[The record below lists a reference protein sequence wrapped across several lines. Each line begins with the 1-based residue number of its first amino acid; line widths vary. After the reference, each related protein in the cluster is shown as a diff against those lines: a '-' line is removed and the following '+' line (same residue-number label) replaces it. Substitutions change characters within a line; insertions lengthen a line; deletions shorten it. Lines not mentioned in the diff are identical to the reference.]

1 MYNVSGTLYRRM
13 IYPPLYT
20 HLATIQNNQTR
31 PNTAILDMC
40 ALLVIAA
47 FQFSY
52 TIFIDLLYDN

>member
-1 MYNVSGTLYRRM
+1 MYNVSGKLYRKM
-13 IYPPLYT
+13 IYLPLYT
-20 HLATIQNNQTR
+20 HLATIQNNHR